1 MIQLSE
7 RAPGFLSDGDIG
19 SAFRK
24 LCSLTRS
31 LYVENIKYFV
41 FDFCVYLINSD
52 PTKFFDHAKKYIE
65 YLKKQIEFQST
76 TTNKQN
82 NPYRIQL
89 AELCKDIIEE
99 KRLQLNLE
107 DEKLYRLLSI
117 EILSPIKTI
126 SANLN
131 EFFSSNYF

>member
-1 MIQLSE
+1 M
-7 RAPGFLSDGDIG
+7 
-19 SAFRK
+19 
-24 LCSLTRS
+24 
-31 LYVENIKYFV
+31 
-41 FDFCVYLINSD
+41 INSD

-76 TTNKQN
+76 TTTNEQN

-89 AELCKDIIEE
+89 VELCKDIIEE
-99 KRLQLNLE
+99 KRLQLNPD
-107 DEKLYRLLSI
+107 DEKVYRLLSI

-131 EFFSSNYF
+131 EFVRLKKEYFLI

>member
-1 MIQLSE
+1 MLKIEKQIFWLY
-7 RAPGFLSDGDIG
+7 
-19 SAFRK
+19 FR
-24 LCSLTRS
+24 
-31 LYVENIKYFV
+31 
-41 FDFCVYLINSD
+41 D
-52 PTKFFDHAKKYIE
+52 PSKFFDHAKKYIE

-76 TTNKQN
+76 TTTNEQN

-99 KRLQLNLE
+99 KRLQLNPD
-107 DEKLYRLLSI
+107 DEKVYRLLSI

-131 EFFSSNYF
+131 EFVSLKKEYFLI

>member
-1 MIQLSE
+1 MLKMKILFLSF
-7 RAPGFLSDGDIG
+7 GFL
-19 SAFRK
+19 
-24 LCSLTRS
+24 
-31 LYVENIKYFV
+31 
-41 FDFCVYLINSD
+41 INRD

-76 TTNKQN
+76 TTTNEQN

-99 KRLQLNLE
+99 KRLQLNPD
-107 DEKLYRLLSI
+107 DEKVYRLLSI

-131 EFFSSNYF
+131 EFVSLKKEYFLI